1 VNSAASAGVSPR
13 QAGQY
18 AYFVYRSLDCFSH
31 LVTGATRSAREFDA
45 NTRLY
50 ARTINL
56 LLRHGGSLPDFG
68 DVLPTT
74 EAACSL
80 MFHVAMCD
88 RAIFW
93 PALAQACEAM
103 FADVRRAAAVPG
115 GLPPETKA
123 LVDAFERAIGEH
135 GLSEPAGDEPRLPHV
150 RLQLLELA
158 ERHRLLLEEAESL
171 A

>member
-1 VNSAASAGVSPR
+1 MNSTVSAGVSPR
-13 QAGQY
+13 QAAQY

-31 LVTGATRSAREFDA
+31 LVTGAARSPLEFEA
-45 NTRLY
+45 TTRLY

-68 DVLPTT
+68 DVLPST

-80 MFHVAMCD
+80 MFHVSMCD

-93 PALAQACEAM
+93 PALAQACETM
-103 FADVRRAAAVPG
+103 FGDVRRAAAISDAMPA
-115 GLPPETKA
+115 ETTA
-123 LVDAFERAIGEH
+123 LVNAFERAIKEH
-135 GLSEPAGDEPRLPHV
+135 GLPEATEQPARLQHV
-150 RLQLLELA
+150 RMQLLELA
-158 ERHRLLLEEAESL
+158 ERHRLLLEEAESP